1 MRSPVLA
8 PALAPALALL
18 LALCAAAGNGAAQ
31 TVHKCT
37 VDGKVTYTEQP
48 CPGGTVI
55 AVADAPAPDKS
66 AAAELKRA
74 KQQADK
80 LEKDRHKRDAADQRE
95 DAAASRAAAARHQK
109 CEKLRLDKKWA
120 DEDLRRA
127 QPQHEERAR
136 IKAQRAADKLNSSC
150 GS

>member
-1 MRSPVLA
+1 M
-8 PALAPALALL
+8 LL
-18 LALCAAAGNGAAQ
+18 MLCSAAAAAEGGAQA
-31 TVHKCT
+31 VHKCT
-37 VDGKVTYTEQP
+37 QDGKVTYTEQP
-48 CPGGTVI
+48 CAGGTVI
-55 AVADAPAPDKS
+55 AVPEAPAPDTS

-74 KQQADK
+74 RKQADA
-80 LEKDRHKRDAADQRE
+80 LEKERHKRQAADSRE

-136 IKAQRAADKLNSSC
+136 IKAQRAADKLNLACAS
-150 GS
+150 

>member
-1 MRSPVLA
+1 VKLRATAIVLV
-8 PALAPALALL
+8 
-18 LALCAAAGNGAAQ
+18 LCAGAAGAQ

-37 VDGKVTYTEQP
+37 TDGKVTYTEQP

-55 AVADAPAPDKS
+55 AVPDAPAADKS
-66 AAAELKRA
+66 AGAELKRA
-74 KQQADK
+74 KKQADA
-80 LEKDRHKRDAADQRE
+80 LEKERHKREAADERE
-95 DAAASRAAAARHQK
+95 DAAASRVAAARHQK

-120 DEDLRRA
+120 DEDLRRV

-136 IKAQRAADKLNSSC
+136 IKAQRAADKLKLSC